1 MITEGYL
8 QTILQGNNVPSY
20 LYPAMLCEAILQREG
35 VAIVK
40 LISRWPLKYLH
51 VYEVLPLEDYLDD
64 DYLNQ
69 RLDNTE
75 NTTLLDCF
83 IFGLLKLKPG
93 NKLRF
98 VDFTKLD
105 KGMLSIYNYKV
116 SIMMYLLQELKV
128 LISIILSSPK

>member
-105 KGMLSIYNYKV
+105 KGMLFI
-116 SIMMYLLQELKV
+116 Q
-128 LISIILSSPK
+128 LSKFQS